1 LKKLLFEMEIRKLS
15 ISEIDKFH
23 LTFSRI
29 IGDGFPEYSQELV
42 DFIIEEDFKP
52 EVLKEKL
59 EKKEYTILVA
69 EEEKSIVGF
78 LIFEKLYGGVS
89 YCTWLGVLRE
99 FRGKG
104 IGRQLL
110 ATWEKEILL
119 QGGHKLMLLTQAEKN
134 KIFYEK
140 CGFEEEG
147 LEKESWFG
155 LDALIFGK
163 IIGKPNPEIF
173 YQRSS

>member
-1 LKKLLFEMEIRKLS
+1 MEIRKLS
-15 ISEIDKFH
+15 KTEIDKFH
-23 LTFSRI
+23 PTFTQV
-29 IGDGFPEYSQELV
+29 IGDGFPEYSQALV

-52 EVLKEKL
+52 DVLKEKL
-59 EKKEYTILVA
+59 EKKEYTIFVA
-69 EEEKSIVGF
+69 EEEGKIVGF

-104 IGRQLL
+104 IGRELL
-110 ATWEKEILL
+110 TTWEKEIISC
-119 QGGHKLMLLTQAEKN
+119 GGHKLMLLTQAEKN
-134 KIFYEK
+134 KTFYEK
-140 CGFEEEG
+140 CGFKEEG
-147 LEKESWFG
+147 LEKKSWFG

-163 IIGKPNPEIF
+163 IIGEPNPEIF

>member
-1 LKKLLFEMEIRKLS
+1 VKIRKLS
-15 ISEIDKFH
+15 RPEIEKFH
-23 LTFSRI
+23 LVFAKV

-52 EVLKEKL
+52 GVLKEKL
-59 EKKEYTILVA
+59 AKKEYTILVA
-69 EEEKSIVGF
+69 EEEGQIVGF

-89 YCTWLGVLRE
+89 YCPWLGVLRE
-99 FRGKG
+99 FWRKG

-110 ATWEKEILL
+110 VTWEEEILRE
-119 QGGHKLMLLTQAEKN
+119 GGHKLMLLTQAEKN

-140 CGFEEEG
+140 CGFTQEG
-147 LEKESWFG
+147 LEKKSWFG

-163 IIGKPNPEIF
+163 IIGQPNPEIF
-173 YQRSS
+173 YRKPYGEN